1 MKKMTDNIT
10 TASVQGLR
18 KYIDFDIRHRVASR
32 KLEQP
37 CVTERSEA
45 CSVFSLFIV
54 GGWGSRVG
62 GTNIYQ
68 RIRI

>member
-10 TASVQGLR
+10 TASVQGLQ
-18 KYIDFDIRHRVASR
+18 KYIDFDMGHRVASR

-37 CVTERSEA
+37 CVTEKSEV
-45 CSVFSLFIV
+45 CCVFSLFIV

-62 GTNIYQ
+62 GTNMNQ